1 MSTRKSPATTSSKS
15 PATTSSKSAGKK
27 RASDAL
33 TLDYDTIQDDDAYNH
48 LLCPVCMDIAAKPS
62 ELPCGHTFC
71 TDCLKTH
78 LGNCSEGA
86 RSCPVCRSDVPEGV
100 SGKQASDI
108 AERRGIRVRCAC
120 GREDTLMQIRRHT
133 DDCPTLRGVG
143 SKAAKKAAVR
153 AAKDNP
159 APEAANRSTFSCP
172 FCATSNLP
180 RADLLR
186 HLEQEHRDQAG
197 RPGVCPVCASMPW
210 GDANYRSPHLMQ
222 HMRMRHQFDYAET
235 ADYSRSED
243 EILAEVLRASV
254 ADC

>member
-1 MSTRKSPATTSSKS
+1 MSTRSGKSPA
-15 PATTSSKSAGKK
+15 TSSKSAGKK

-33 TLDYDTIQDDDAYNH
+33 TLDYDTITDDDAYNH
-48 LLCPVCMDIAAKPS
+48 LLCPVCMDIASKPT

-71 TDCLKTH
+71 VDCLKTH
-78 LGNCSEGA
+78 LSNCGEA

-100 SGKQASDI
+100 SGKPASDI
-108 AERRGIRVRCAC
+108 AERRGLRVRCAC

-143 SKAAKKAAVR
+143 AKAAKKAAAK

-159 APEAANRSTFSCP
+159 APKVANRNTFSCP
-172 FCATSNLP
+172 FCAQSNLP
-180 RADLLR
+180 RDDLLR
-186 HLEQEHRDQAG
+186 HLEQEHHDQVG

-210 GDANYRSPHLMQ
+210 GDANYRSPNLIQ
-222 HMRMRHQFDYAET
+222 HMLMRHQFDYAET

-243 EILAEVLRASV
+243 DVLAEALRASV
-254 ADC
+254 TDC